1 MSKYHTHPLSYP
13 VNLKL
18 KVMDID
24 RSLKFYTEILGLT
37 VIEEGKEY
45 KLSAD
50 LKNPLIILQSPENPV
65 IKPPHTTGLY
75 HYAIKLPSRLDL
87 GKFINHVKDKEV
99 EIVGGANHGVSE
111 AFYIEDNEGNGIE
124 IYVDTDEKNWFVNG
138 ELKMVTDPLDYR
150 GLMNLAKN
158 DKWEK
163 IPEQTVLG
171 HIHLHVDDLEKN
183 AKFYELLGFQKT
195 LELPN
200 SAYFYSQGK
209 YHHHIGFN
217 VWNGRNIPA
226 PPENAIGLEY
236 YTIKVSTEEKLMEL
250 ERKLKEND
258 YLAERKDETIITK
271 DPSGSKII
279 LII

>member
-1 MSKYHTHPLSYP
+1 MSKYHKYPLSYP
-13 VNLKL
+13 INLKL
-18 KVMDID
+18 KVMDLD
-24 RSLKFYTEILGLT
+24 RSLKFYSDILGLT
-37 VIEEGKEY
+37 IIEEGKEY

-50 LKNPLIILQSPENPV
+50 LKNPLVILQRPDNPV

-87 GKFINHVKDKEV
+87 GKFINHVKDKDI

-111 AFYIEDNEGNGIE
+111 AFYIEDSEGNGIE
-124 IYVDTDEKNWFVNG
+124 IYADTDEKNWYVNG

-150 GLMNLAKN
+150 SLMSLAKD
-158 DKWEK
+158 DKWGK
-163 IPEQTVLG
+163 MPEQSVLG
-171 HIHLHVDDLEKN
+171 HMHLHVNDLEKN
-183 AKFYELLGFQKT
+183 ARFYELLGFQKT

-200 SAYFYSQGK
+200 SAYFYSQGN

-226 PPENAIGLEY
+226 PPENSIGLEY
-236 YTIKVSTEEKLMEL
+236 YTIKVSTNEKLIDL
-250 ERKLKEND
+250 EEKLKENNF
-258 YLAERKDETIITK
+258 LAEKREETILTK
-271 DPSGSKII
+271 DPAGNKII